1 MAFGGE
7 TKRNLWITLSVPLW
21 DTINPWST
29 IRRLRS
35 ELSRT
40 EELLAEANR
49 ERDDFRRKLSA
60 GGRTA
65 AQNHRIKV
73 MAKAAEIRG

>member
-1 MAFGGE
+1 MI
-7 TKRNLWITLSVPLW
+7 W
-21 DTINPWST
+21 PWSV

-35 ELSRT
+35 ELSHT
-40 EELLAEANR
+40 ESLLAEANR
-49 ERDDFRRKLSA
+49 KLKA

-73 MAKAAEIRG
+73 MAKAAEIRGD